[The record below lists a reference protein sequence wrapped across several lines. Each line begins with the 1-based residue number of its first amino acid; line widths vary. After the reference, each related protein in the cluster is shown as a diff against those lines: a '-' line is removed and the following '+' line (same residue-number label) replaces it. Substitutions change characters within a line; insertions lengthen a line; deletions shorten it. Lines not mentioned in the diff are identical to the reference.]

1 MSTGFIA
8 LNMIMN
14 GPAGNLVPLG
24 FENWM
29 TPQMATMYYNYLATI
44 LLLLIAAT
52 TGSRGEPAYCVLIP
66 IFAGTFTLFGWFSFA
81 GNINALAMMIIA
93 GAFGV
98 MIYMNETNH
107 DRNGV
112 AGPGSKLLNIV
123 FFIIL
128 FQTVLGIMPAMGLF
142 DPTATGAPSYNQT
155 YCPPSAHCGAYSN
168 VDISYSMSEG
178 ANTGGFISGA
188 VSVLT
193 GATTAFIG
201 MVLFL
206 VTTIINV
213 LLSVTV
219 IANLIEGLWP
229 GVTTTPAF
237 LAFMALVSVVFW
249 ACDLIFI
256 SNVFLKLFP
265 SEGSL

>member
-14 GPAGNLVPLG
+14 GPGGILVPLG

-29 TPQMATMYYNYLATI
+29 DPQMATMYYNYVAAI

-66 IFAGTFTLFGWFSFA
+66 IFAGMFTLFGWFSFA
-81 GNINALAMMIIA
+81 GNLNALAMMIIA

-107 DRNGV
+107 ERNGV

-142 DPTATGAPSYNQT
+142 NPTATGAPSYNQT
-155 YCPPSAHCGAYSN
+155 YCPPSAQCGAYSN
-168 VDISYSMSEG
+168 VDITYSTNQINNQ
-178 ANTGGFISGA
+178 AGFISGA
-188 VSVLT
+188 VSVVT
-193 GATTAFIG
+193 GLATAFIG
-201 MVLFL
+201 MVFFL
-206 VTTIINV
+206 GTMIVNV
-213 LLSVTV
+213 LLSATV
-219 IANLIEGLWP
+219 IGNLVEGLWP
-229 GVTTTPAF
+229 GVTSTPAF
-237 LAFMALVSVVFW
+237 LAFMGMISVVFW
-249 ACDLIFI
+249 ACDVIFI